1 MGKLLDCFRGDPFD
15 CPCRDC
21 AERHIGC
28 HGNCEGYLSWR
39 DRIQAQHSAERAY
52 SVAKHIKGDAAV
64 GMIWRHIR
72 QRSKRL
78 NNG

>member
-1 MGKLLDCFRGDPFD
+1 MEFNRSDPFD

-21 AERHIGC
+21 AERSVGC
-28 HGNCEGYLSWR
+28 HGECEGYLEWR
-39 DRIQAQHSAERAY
+39 KKVQAQHSAQRAY
-52 SVAKHIKGDAAV
+52 SESKRTKSDAAV
-64 GMIWRHIR
+64 GMIWHHIR